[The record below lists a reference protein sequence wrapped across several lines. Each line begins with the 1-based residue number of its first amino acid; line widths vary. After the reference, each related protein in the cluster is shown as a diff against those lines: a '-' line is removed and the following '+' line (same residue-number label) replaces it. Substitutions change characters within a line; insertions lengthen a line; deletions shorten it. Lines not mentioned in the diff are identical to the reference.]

1 MGDYFAEAP
10 PANVLTS
17 SQAEVLGEL
26 RKMLDALN
34 PPQVVVEQTRATI
47 VRKKELEIHIPHRE
61 RPDESLMITVD
72 DGDIAVSFG
81 YDHLHFDRKQ
91 HPEWLEEA
99 LHFVWGILR
108 GNIEVEI
115 TSRGRVP
122 LKTRVFRVEEAG
134 SRHLIET
141 LGLLVPFNPFAR
153 KRVERHVLSFTS

>member
-10 PANVLTS
+10 RGDTLSPSQVEVLT
-17 SQAEVLGEL
+17 EL

-34 PPQVVVEQTRATI
+34 PSQVVAEQTRAKV
-47 VRKKELEIHIPHRE
+47 VRRKELEIHIPHRG

-72 DGDIAVSFG
+72 DGDIAISFG

-99 LHFVWGILR
+99 LHFVWDILR

-134 SRHLIET
+134 SRHLIE
-141 LGLLVPFNPFAR
+141 
-153 KRVERHVLSFTS
+153 